1 MTTQTLLITE
11 PQLVHLSKLPG
22 LARNIIKFLHPGD
35 VLALSGELASGKT
48 TLTKALLL
56 ALGYSGRV
64 TSPTFVLERRYPIKG
79 KKIKGVAHLDFYR
92 LDEAALESFDWPE
105 RFDEPNTLTII
116 EWPER
121 AWHRFPKAVKQINLE
136 IIDDQTRRLTFSSNF
151 TD

>member
-1 MTTQTLLITE
+1 MTTQTLSIAE
-11 PQLVHLSKLPG
+11 PQLVHLNKLPG
-22 LARNIIKFLHPGD
+22 LARSIVKFLHPGD

-48 TLTKALLL
+48 TLTKALLH

-64 TSPTFVLERRYPIKG
+64 TSPTFLLERRYPLNS
-79 KKIKGVAHLDFYR
+79 KKIREVAHLDFYR
-92 LDEAALESFDWPE
+92 LNEAALESFDWPE
-105 RFDEPNTLTII
+105 RFEEPDTLTII

-121 AWHRFPKAVKQINLE
+121 AWHRFPKAVKQINLD